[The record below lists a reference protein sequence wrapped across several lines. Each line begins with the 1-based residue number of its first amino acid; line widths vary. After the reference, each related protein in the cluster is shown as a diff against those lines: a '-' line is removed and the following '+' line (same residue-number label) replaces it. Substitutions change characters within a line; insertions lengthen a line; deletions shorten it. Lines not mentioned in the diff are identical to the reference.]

1 MLIQQPLSFRHL
13 KLLGKRFSHRIE
25 TYELYTEKICKSIE
39 YNNHQLTA
47 VRGTIKSFFT

>member
-1 MLIQQPLSFRHL
+1 MPIQQPLSFRHL

-25 TYELYTEKICKSIE
+25 TYELYTEKNMQE